1 MGQQGWTDRR
11 AGRWCVLGTLGLVAC
26 SGTSPEKP
34 AEQGSTAGVEV
45 EAEAR
50 CEVRPP
56 FEPHF
61 EPEVEWAWT
70 TTPLVPTHTNVESTP
85 VVVDVSGDGVPDVV
99 FNSFETWNFKTNGV
113 LRAISGADGSDLWAV
128 TDPALRTRGAA
139 SVAAGDIDGDG
150 KVELCTV
157 PESALGIIC
166 FENTGAFKFR
176 ADGPRLDWGG
186 VSLADLEGDGAV
198 EIIAGNHVYDATG
211 ALKWVGS
218 DGVGGPPHDTGPLAF
233 AVDLDGDGKQE
244 VVNGRSIYR
253 HDGTLKCRAESVDHG
268 ISGVGNFDAD
278 AQGEVVVVWQG
289 HVTLMEAD
297 CTVRWTVEHLGIGTG
312 GPPNIADFDGDG
324 QAEIGMAGAA
334 WYSVY
339 EADGTLKWLTPI
351 QDVSSNR
358 TGSTTFDFEGDGRA
372 EVVYADE
379 TALRIYDGA
388 TGEVR
393 FEAPHSSCT
402 AYENPVVA
410 DVDGDGNAE
419 IVVAQNTACD
429 LGPFNGIRVFR
440 DKKDGWVN
448 TRRIWNQH
456 AYSVTNVGDDGSIPA
471 RPAANWLTPGLNTF
485 RSNSQG
491 TGTVKPFA
499 APDLVVEAVSATC
512 DSEGGVKLVARVRN
526 AGDAPASAGVRVA
539 FFRGPASGGGTLL
552 GVATLANKVDAGGEA
567 LAELELGT
575 APGGR
580 GEVFALVDDDG
591 TGTGREL
598 ECREDNNTGSAL
610 VGLEC
615 TSNENEPPVAV
626 CRDVTVSADAACRA
640 SASVDDG
647 SHDPDGQPGPFTV
660 TQAAPGP
667 FGLGSHAVTL
677 TASDGAESAVC
688 TGTVTVV
695 DTTLPSIVCPPPQVL
710 ECTSGGAKASY
721 TAQAEDNCGPVS
733 VTCTPPPGATFPLG
747 RTVVDCNAVDGSG
760 NACGCGFTVS
770 VRDTRPPVPG
780 ASLGKK
786 LSPVDHQYRT
796 VTLAECAGPAQD
808 TCMGE
813 LPLQQYGRI
822 VRVTSDE
829 SEDVGGTCD
838 GATCDDIDVRVN
850 ATSVQLRA
858 ERDDTGDGRVYT
870 VHYVVEDP
878 SGNKAEGRCT
888 VGVPRDSYGQ
898 QPPQDSGPKYCVGQ
912 GCPYGTGGSMLCQ

>member
-1 MGQQGWTDRR
+1 MRQQGWTDRR
-11 AGRWCVLGTLGLVAC
+11 AGQWCVLGALGLVAC
-26 SGTSPEKP
+26 SGTASEAP
-34 AEQGSTAGVEV
+34 AAQGSTAVVEV

-56 FEPHF
+56 FDPHF

-70 TTPLVPTHTNVESTP
+70 DSPVMPTHTNVESTP

-99 FNSFETWNFKTNGV
+99 FNSFEGWNFKTNGV

-128 TDPALRTRGAA
+128 TDPALRTRGA
-139 SVAAGDIDGDG
+139 SNVAAGDIDGDG

-157 PESALGIIC
+157 PESAVGIIC

-186 VSLADLEGDGAV
+186 VSLADLDGNGTV
-198 EIIAGNHVYDATG
+198 EIIAGNHVYDSTG
-211 ALKWVGS
+211 VLKWVGS
-218 DGVGGPPHDTGPLAF
+218 DGVGGAPNGIGPLAF

-253 HDGTLKCRAESVDHG
+253 HDGTLKCRAEALGHG
-268 ISGVGNFDAD
+268 LSGVGNFDTD
-278 AQGEVVVVWQG
+278 PQGEVVVVWTG
-289 HVTLMEAD
+289 HVSLMEAD
-297 CTVRWTVEHLGIGTG
+297 CTVRWTAENLGLGVG

-324 QAEIGMAGAA
+324 QPEIGVSGMAF
-334 WYSVY
+334 YSVF
-339 EADGTLKWLTPI
+339 EADGTLKWLTPT
-351 QDVSSNR
+351 QDTSSNS
-358 TGSTTFDFEGDGRA
+358 TGSTTFDFEGDGHA
-372 EVVYADE
+372 EVIYADE

-388 TGEVR
+388 TGAVR

-402 AYENPVVA
+402 AFENPVVA

-429 LGPFNGIRVFR
+429 FGPFHGIRVFR

-471 RPAANWLTPGLNTF
+471 HPAANWLTPGLNTF
-485 RSNSQG
+485 RTNSQG
-491 TGTVKPFA
+491 AGSVEPFA

-512 DSEGGVKLVARVRN
+512 DSEGVVKLGARVKN
-526 AGDAPASAGVRVA
+526 AGDSPASAGVRVA
-539 FFRGPASGGGTLL
+539 FYRGPASGSGTLL
-552 GVATLANKVDAGGEA
+552 GVATLTDKVDAGGEA
-567 LAELELGT
+567 WAELELGT

-580 GEVFALVDDDG
+580 GEVSAVVDDDG

-615 TSNENEPPVAV
+615 GGEANVPPVAV
-626 CRDVTVSADAACRA
+626 CRDVTVSADAMCRG

-647 SHDPDGQPGPFTV
+647 SHDPDGQPGPFRV
-660 TQAAPGP
+660 TQVAPGP
-667 FGLGSHAVTL
+667 FGLGSREVTL
-677 TASDGAESAVC
+677 TASDGEDSAVC

-695 DTTLPSIVCPPPQVL
+695 DTTLPRIVCPSPQVL
-710 ECTSGGAKASY
+710 ECVSGGAQATY
-721 TAQAEDNCGPVS
+721 AAHAEDNCGPVS
-733 VTCTPPPGATFPLG
+733 VTCTPPTGAVFPLG
-747 RTVVDCNAVDGSG
+747 RTVVDCNAVDGAG

-780 ASLGKK
+780 SSLGVK
-786 LSPVDHQYRT
+786 LWPVDHQYRT
-796 VTLAECAGPAQD
+796 VTLAECAGPAKD
-808 TCMGE
+808 ACMGD
-813 LPLQQYGRI
+813 LPLEQYGRI

-829 SEDVGGTCD
+829 SEDAGGTCD
-838 GATCDDIDVRVN
+838 GDTCDDMAVRVN
-850 ATSVQLRA
+850 TTSVQLRA

-878 SGNKAEGRCT
+878 SGNKAAGSCT
-888 VGVPRDSYGQ
+888 VGVPRDTYGQ
-898 QPPQDSGPKYCVGQ
+898 QPPQDSGPEYCVGQ
-912 GCPYGTGGSMLCQ
+912 GCPYGMGGSYLCP